1 MNKKLTV
8 CTKEGETTV
17 QEKSRVLDEKVQERT
32 VEYFDEKSGKKS
44 LRTLQVVEKVIEH
57 EVLDGVRCMEYCF

>member
-57 EVLDGVRCMEYCF
+57 EVRDGVRCMKYCF